1 MSDLS
6 VAKVG
11 VDLFYFKDAA
21 ARRGLAELETRISAV
36 RVGDLWAAHDRF
48 LIFDFSSAARRAVRI
63 RAGTYI
69 RLDITD
75 SGVTSHRALEAN
87 SDTVFDLAQ
96 MMHLAADG
104 SAARPGEINGRDFY
118 LYLVPD
124 GENGVTVVAS
134 LNSTYPNDI
143 DPLYTAANTRKI
155 GQFHTL
161 CADADDASHPL
172 TGTLAASP
180 GSFTTG
186 DVCLV
191 KRYKDDGTG
200 FHSFY
205 SKSVASV
212 STGSLY
218 DTVTVSHP
226 LAGFRA
232 GDILPE
238 SVFCLTFRPYSGAEG
253 MVYDSDTGIIS
264 DVYLQS
270 GKGLLTR
277 SEFGATITDTRPQ
290 QNHQDDMFRVGK
302 RLMRDYEFSSA
313 AAGSNER
320 TNIYGSADPAIT
332 GGHKDSSG
340 RRMLSFIG
348 CEDMCGAMWQWLD
361 DVSAN
366 YLPSGDSVTYPAVY
380 DGQGSFGSQYYRSLA
395 LIAGGDWSAGASCGS
410 RCRSANNARSNAYA
424 NVAGRGVSRV
434 IRGA

>member
-1 MSDLS
+1 MADLS
-6 VAKVG
+6 KVKVG
-11 VDLFYFKDAA
+11 DDLFNVKDAA
-21 ARRGLAELETRISAV
+21 ARRGLAELDARLSAV

-48 LIFDFSSAARRAVRI
+48 LIFDFSSAARRSVRI

-205 SKSVASV
+205 SRSVVSV
-212 STGSLY
+212 TAGAQY

-232 GDILPE
+232 GDVLPE
-238 SVFCLTFRPYSGAEG
+238 SVFCLSFRPFSGAEG
-253 MVYDSDTGIIS
+253 MVYDPDTDRIPDI
-264 DVYLQS
+264 YLQS

-277 SEFGATITDTRPQ
+277 SEFGATITDTRQQ
-290 QNHQDDMFRVGK
+290 QNHQDDMMRVGK
-302 RLMRDYEFSSA
+302 RLLYDYEFSSA
-313 AAGSNER
+313 AAGSNEK
-320 TNIYGSADPAIT
+320 TNIYGSADPVTT
-332 GGHKDSSG
+332 GGHKDTAG

-348 CEDMCGAMWQWLD
+348 CEDMCGVMWQWLEENACNGG
-361 DVSAN
+361 S
-366 YLPSGDSVTYPAVY
+366 SWGTY
-380 DGQGSFGSQYYRSLA
+380 DGHASFGQMYGASYA
-395 LIAGGDWSAGASCGS
+395 LVAGGNWGCGASCGS
-410 RCRSANNARSNAYA
+410 RCRDAYYARSAA
-424 NVAGRGVSRV
+424 SAAVGGRGVSRV